1 MAKMYDQAIGK
12 NVPWDGNELTGNLP
26 VKGSR
31 VEEFIK
37 DQLNSKMGVIY
48 YDNTGNRNLIFADAE
63 SRDKYLEDPVNNAS
77 LVLGAF
83 DAQAQYAAE
92 IKLSTPG
99 FNAILLGATGN
110 TIKFTFDIKN
120 MAGSSVGDDVTCTY
134 TITRGGSKKVITEK
148 YRNNTEVSFN
158 VDSYLAEGTNTITI
172 GIIGNNTLAGTTI
185 GVTYQVVNLVLSST
199 YNISTVHNL
208 FTTPDS
214 VAEIPYYISGTGT
227 KTLEWYLDGQ
237 KLDFESTDEVVEVTS
252 ERTKYIS
259 MSGLTQGAH
268 SIQARAFVNI
278 NGESFYSNTLYM
290 DALVYTAENRDP
302 LIGISTVIPSE
313 HGIASPGA
321 LTIYGIEQFIP
332 YIFQFTVYSP
342 TGTANIESIVTLDGV
357 QQGSVLS
364 NNGDVIDYT
373 ITSTTSGTK
382 SLRII
387 AGEKTTYE
395 ATISV
400 DKSSSGLEE
409 NNNNLALNLS
419 AVGRTNNDG
428 NRESWTFGDY
438 TTTFTGF
445 NWNNT
450 SGWVNN
456 RLVISDGSEIEI
468 DLAPFATRTSTTSG
482 LTLELEFSTS
492 QVNNENAVLC
502 DLRNSS
508 GKGLLLT
515 ASEASLSSSGDAM
528 VSTKFKSGEN
538 IRIAFVINPATG
550 ATNKGL
556 VFIYIDGILSGAS
569 NYAENDNFLSDTLL
583 KIGGTT
589 EAVINLKQVRIYNSA
604 LGSDAILNN
613 YILYRDSSS
622 EMLDIFNRNNILDGR
637 VFDLDALASQC
648 PVLKITGEIPTLEN
662 TTDKDETIYVDVE
675 YINMQDPDLS
685 FTGTYLRMKPQG
697 TSSMGYPKKNFRL
710 YTAKHDDSK
719 IFDAS
724 GKEILSRKYAFKK
737 GSQPVDC
744 WCFKADYAESSGT
757 HNTGI
762 ARLWNKVMYDAQI
775 NGEYKLRTEAQK
787 KAAENNYYYDVRTAI
802 DGFPCHL
809 VYRLDEN
816 SDWIYIGKYNFNNDK
831 STEAVFGFKDI
842 PGFDNSKMQCWEVL
856 NNGNHLA
863 LFEDTTNFDTDWKD
877 AFESRYPDTKT
888 PELADLRVFCEWVVS
903 TKGNIEKFKTEKW
916 DHLDVYKAAAYYIY
930 AMRFGAVDQIVK
942 NSMLTSEDGEHFYWI
957 NYDND
962 TVNGLRNDGL
972 LVFDYLIDRNSLDPS
987 YTDEEVFVYA
997 GHNSTLWNNMEAD
1010 EEFMSIVAEVDQALY
1025 TAGLKYSEVSD
1036 MFDNQQSGK
1045 WCERVYN
1052 QDAQYKYVG
1061 PYNDKGTNNLF
1072 MLQGARRSHRRWWL
1086 SHRFDLMDSKFIS
1099 GKYKA
1104 NIIDFKLMNDTPM
1117 GQKFTIRSGNLL
1129 YYGYGVNDVPA
1140 ETGVRLDKGEEYTFT
1155 TIQNL
1160 NIGDPVRIYSA
1171 QNIQKLD
1178 LSQLM
1183 GRLTQLGVSGVN
1195 DAENG
1200 SQLKE
1205 LILGNGTSVN
1215 SGLAEISGI
1224 DQAVSLE
1231 ILDIRGM
1238 LSMSNVNLGN
1248 IKTLKTFRAQNSGLT
1263 SFAPAE
1269 GSMLSFVFLPST
1281 LKAMTL
1287 KSLAYLSNINI
1298 ENSGK
1303 NLATIQMSNCPGL
1316 TGNAAFFLNWYDNKT
1331 TEDKLCT
1338 LELDNVSWLGM
1349 APEDLIKI
1357 GQLKK
1362 NGGLLKLKG
1371 NASIT
1376 SSTQEIVDQLIDI
1389 FGSSCFDPTSEFYI
1403 MAPDAIYI
1411 TGPDSLLEG
1420 DKAEYTAAASSE
1432 HYGYIE
1438 WRIIDGGTTYQN
1450 IDQYGL
1456 LTTKYQNSARTIT
1469 IEARHVPTQGQVA
1482 IATKRVSIIRQIRP
1496 TDGTI
1501 NGDAYAANGT
1511 KYTFTPKPD
1520 GINTEYTVSWSLA
1533 GDAYDRGLVSIS
1545 KQDNSGCTIAAEDG
1559 TGSFDVV
1566 ASVTDCGGNVVTVTR
1581 TVELGVKVT
1590 IGISSNQEND
1600 TVVAALKATVKLITK
1615 DAEGNDVTKTYS
1627 IGNGEFVAGGAG
1639 TRVTVTWPSLTGYR
1653 KPANEDY
1660 VLVAGNNL
1668 TFNALYETEILTVN
1682 VVVTDNAPI
1691 NYKVNISAVNVNQT
1705 TSTGTYKIA
1714 YGTTYYIAPNAIK
1727 DYAAPRGYTFTAGE
1741 LNRAVTITYTPQVI
1755 STVPTI
1761 SDAIDLSKRNI
1772 YNETINMTTANCY
1785 VIKSTG
1791 TYAFP
1796 LVYGNAITNGRNETP
1811 AYAKLEAQYSHDFVN
1826 HLDNVI
1832 TSPFIEDHEGC
1843 TAASAEVTV
1852 ADTSGIISNINIVQ
1866 GGECRYIKF
1875 NVDVIPLRGGNGII
1889 SVMDASGVIMWSW
1902 HIWLWSDNLD
1912 PVTITNKTGIDYG
1925 IMPVNLG
1932 SVWNEDTKTHI
1943 KNWYYQW
1950 GRPTPLLCPS
1960 AYNSS
1965 SEAVNYGSKTF
1976 TKQSRPA
1983 NSIGEAI
1990 QNPHVFFIQTGE
2002 PYNWFG
2008 KTSYYNLWDSNCTKT
2023 GNSDNVVIKTVYD
2036 PCPVGYKM
2044 PNGRIWTGFTT
2055 TGNYT
2060 EDKTQFNVVGNF
2072 ANGWYF
2078 KKNSEDTT
2086 GVFFPA
2092 SGYRS
2097 SASGVLRDVG
2107 SYGYCWCSSSGS
2119 QNGAYSLGFY
2129 SGSVSP
2135 QYGSTRAYGFS
2146 VRAALE

>member
-1 MAKMYDQAIGK
+1 MYDQAIGK

-63 SRDKYLEDPVNNAS
+63 SRDKYLEDPTSNAA

-158 VDSYLAEGTNTITI
+158 IDSYLAEGTNTITI
-172 GIIGNNTLAGTTI
+172 NIIGNNTLAGTTI

-382 SLRII
+382 SLRIV

-428 NRESWTFGDY
+428 NRESWVFGDY

-492 QVNNENAVLC
+492 QVNNESAILC

-589 EAVINLKQVRIYNSA
+589 EAVINLKQIRIYNSA

-648 PVLKITGEIPTLEN
+648 PVLKITGNIPTLEN

-719 IFDAS
+719 IFDAT
-724 GKEILSRKYAFKK
+724 GKEILSRKYSFKK

-787 KAAENNYYYDVRTAI
+787 KALENNYNYDVRTAI

-809 VYRLDEN
+809 VYRLNEN

-831 STEAVFGFKDI
+831 STESVFGFTGI
-842 PGFDNSKMQCWEVL
+842 PGFENTRMQCWEVL

-888 PELADLRVFCEWVVS
+888 PALTDLKAFCEWVVS
-903 TKGNIEKFKTEKW
+903 TKGNVEKFKTEKW
-916 DHLDVYKAAAYYIY
+916 NHLDVYKAAAYYVY
-930 AMRFGAVDQIVK
+930 VMRFGAVDQLVK

-962 TVNGLRNDGL
+962 TINGLRNDGL
-972 LVFDYLIDRNSLDPS
+972 LVFDYLIDRDSLDPS

-1010 EEFMSIVAEVDQALY
+1010 EEFMAIVVEVDQALY
-1025 TAGLKYSEVSD
+1025 TAGLKYSEVIN
-1036 MFDNQQSGK
+1036 MFDNQQSSK

-1052 QDAQYKYVG
+1052 QDAQYKYIG

-1104 NIIDFKLMNDTPM
+1104 NIIDFKVMNDTPE

-1140 ETGVRLDKGEEYTFT
+1140 ETGVKLDKGEEYTFT
-1155 TIQNL
+1155 TTQNL

-1178 LSQLM
+1178 LSPLM
-1183 GRLTQLGVSGVN
+1183 NRLTQLGISGVYET
-1195 DAENG
+1195 ENG

-1205 LILGNGTSVN
+1205 LILGNGVSVN
-1215 SGLAEISGI
+1215 SGLSEISGL

-1231 ILDIRGM
+1231 VLDIRGM
-1238 LSMSNVNLGN
+1238 IGLSSVNLSK
-1248 IKTLKTFRAQNSGLT
+1248 IKTLKSFYAQNSGLT

-1269 GSMLSFVFLPST
+1269 GSMLNYVSLPST
-1281 LKAMTL
+1281 LRAMTL
-1287 KSLAYLSNINI
+1287 KSLVYLQNINVENAGRNLTTIQINNCAYLTENI
-1298 ENSGK
+1298 
-1303 NLATIQMSNCPGL
+1303 T
-1316 TGNAAFFLNWYDNKT
+1316 FFLNWYDNKT
-1331 TEDKLCT
+1331 TEDRLCS
-1338 LELDNVSWLGM
+1338 LDLDNVNWSGIT
-1349 APEDLIKI
+1349 PEQLIRL

-1362 NGGLLKLKG
+1362 NGGILKLKG
-1371 NASIT
+1371 RANIT
-1376 SSTQEIVDQLIDI
+1376 ESNEEIVSQLTEI
-1389 FGSSCFDPTSEFYI
+1389 FGANCFDQSADFFI
-1403 MAPDAIYI
+1403 LAPDAIYL
-1411 TGPDSLLEG
+1411 TGPDSLMEG
-1420 DKAEYTAAASSE
+1420 STAQFTAAVFSE
-1432 HYGYIE
+1432 YQGSIQ
-1438 WRIIDGGTTYQN
+1438 WSITSGGTSYQS

-1456 LTTKYQNSARTIT
+1456 LTTKYQGSERTIT
-1469 IEARHVPTQGQVA
+1469 IQAKHIPTQGSVTVV
-1482 IATKRVSIIRQIRP
+1482 TKSIKIIKQIRP
-1496 TDGTI
+1496 TGGTI
-1501 NGDAYAANGT
+1501 IGDNYASNGS
-1511 KYTFTPKPD
+1511 KYSLTVSPS
-1520 GINTEYTVSWSLA
+1520 GINTDYSVSWSLSGTA
-1533 GDAYDRGLVSIS
+1533 FNEGNVSIS
-1545 KQDNSGCTIAAEDG
+1545 SQNNENCTLACVG
-1559 TGSFDVV
+1559 GKTGSFNVI
-1566 ASVTDCGGNVVTVTR
+1566 ATITDCAGNTKTVTKS
-1581 TVELGVKVT
+1581 VDLGVKVT
-1590 IGISSNQEND
+1590 ISIKSNQDAD
-1600 TVVAALKATVKLITK
+1600 TAVSSIKATVT
-1615 DAEGNDVTKTYS
+1615 ANGTNYS
-1627 IGNGEFVAGGAG
+1627 VGDGDSVYTGSGS
-1639 TRVTVTWPSLTGYR
+1639 TVKVVYPSLTGYK
-1653 KPANEDY
+1653 KPDDIEY
-1660 VLVAGNNL
+1660 VLGNEGI
-1668 TFNALYETEILTVN
+1668 TITGTYYTEILTVN
-1682 VVVTDNAPI
+1682 VSSWDGGASGYSITISNVGTQTNSTGV
-1691 NYKVNISAVNVNQT
+1691 YKIPFGTVYTISA
-1705 TSTGTYKIA
+1705 SKLPG
-1714 YGTTYYIAPNAIK
+1714 
-1727 DYAAPRGYTFTAGE
+1727 YASPKTITNTASE
-1741 LNRAVTITYTPQVI
+1741 LNREINLVYTDTIV
-1755 STVPTI
+1755 VLNGE
-1761 SDAIDLSKRNI
+1761 IDLSKQDI
-1772 YNETINMTTANCY
+1772 YGASISRSTANCY
-1785 VIKSTG
+1785 IVKNPG
-1791 TYAFP
+1791 EYCFP
-1796 LVYGNAITNGRNETP
+1796 LVYGNAIKNGSTNSSAFSKVEGS
-1811 AYAKLEAQYSHDFVN
+1811 YSHDFVN
-1826 HLDNVI
+1826 HLDAVI
-1832 TSPFIEDHEGC
+1832 TDPYIANNSGC
-1843 TAASAEVTV
+1843 VPKEAELSMSDTDNVFSDVYAATGADGYYIRFTVTQIPV
-1852 ADTSGIISNINIVQ
+1852 TGANAVISI
-1866 GGECRYIKF
+1866 
-1875 NVDVIPLRGGNGII
+1875 
-1889 SVMDASGVIMWSW
+1889 MDATGVIMWSW
-1902 HIWLWSDNLD
+1902 HIWVWSDDLT
-1912 PVTITNKTGIDYG
+1912 PVTITNKTNNNYG
-1925 IMPVNLG
+1925 ILPVNLG
-1932 SVWNEDTKTHI
+1932 SKWDDESKTKI
-1943 KNWYYQW
+1943 KNWFYQW
-1950 GRPTPLLCPS
+1950 GRPTPMICPAS
-1960 AYNSS
+1960 YNSSKDHTNYGVKSFTKTSKADTIGVGIQNPNKYYYNSS
-1965 SEAVNYGSKTF
+1965 S
-1976 TKQSRPA
+1976 
-1983 NSIGEAI
+1983 
-1990 QNPHVFFIQTGE
+1990 

-2008 KTSYYNLWDSNCTKT
+2008 SASYYNLWDANCINT
-2023 GNSDNVVIKTVYD
+2023 GNSDNNVVKTIYD
-2036 PCPVGYKM
+2036 PCPVGFKI
-2044 PNGRIWTGFTT
+2044 PNGNTFTYFST
-2055 TGNYT
+2055 S
-2060 EDKTQFNVVGNF
+2060 NVVGSF

-2078 KKNSEDTT
+2078 KRNSEDTS

-2092 SGYRS
+2092 SGHRYS
-2097 SASGVLRDVG
+2097 DSGGLGNVG
-2107 SYGYCWCSSSGS
+2107 SSGYCWCSSSSS
-2119 QNGAYSLGFY
+2119 QSLAYTLTFG
-2129 SGSVSP
+2129 SGSVNP
-2135 QYGSTRAYGFS
+2135 QTNGHRAFGFS
-2146 VRAALE
+2146 VRPALE